1 MSTTPAPE
9 ALPEPVEL
17 HPDGM
22 PVVPLPKMRP
32 SIFVHPQL
40 GELFDHLTVQ
50 LYAMG
55 YAQEVFRAALASR
68 DAELAKLRGWRDAVD
83 EALVTAHIGV
93 ATEPYDD
100 LNKLL
105 QWHHDIWL
113 DPAVSSDAE
122 ALVEQGRA
130 QAAKLRQGEPVAWRY
145 KGAGWE
151 RWIYRTDPPRNTQ
164 HEYIVEPLY
173 ASPPPSQAPAPVP
186 AAQARKALQPLS
198 YHELWAS
205 DDLMAVNAEV
215 GFRMQDIIKIAR
227 AIERLITERM
237 SAAKETK

>member
-1 MSTTPAPE
+1 MSTTDADLPALPHIPVVEKATVDVLGGKVIVELVAKDMVE
-9 ALPEPVEL
+9 ALL
-17 HPDGM
+17 HN
-22 PVVPLPKMRP
+22 
-32 SIFVHPQL
+32 
-40 GELFDHLTVQ
+40 
-50 LYAMG
+50 YA
-55 YAQEVFRAALASR
+55 RAALASR